1 MPNVTNEVAK
11 YIREKGIRVSAISKQ
26 TGLSKDVL
34 YNSLGGNRKLR
45 VDEFL
50 LICKFL
56 NIQPEYFFG
65 QSEETSKAS

>member
-11 YIREKGIRVSAISKQ
+11 YIKEKGIRVSAISKQ

-34 YNSLGGNRKLR
+34 YNSLSGNRKLR

-50 LICKFL
+50 VICKFL
-56 NIQPEYFFG
+56 ETQPEYFFS
-65 QSEETSKAS
+65 QPEETSKAS